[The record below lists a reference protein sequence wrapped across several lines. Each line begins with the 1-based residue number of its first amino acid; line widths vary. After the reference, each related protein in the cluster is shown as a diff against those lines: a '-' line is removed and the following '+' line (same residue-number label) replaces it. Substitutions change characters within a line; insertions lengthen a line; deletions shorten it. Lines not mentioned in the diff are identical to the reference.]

1 MYNYTGVVKKVID
14 GDTFDIMFDLGFH
27 IQYQTRVRLNGIDVY
42 ETTLRNNTTPEQK
55 KLGLKAKEFCNKTL
69 LNKKVIVKTHKDI
82 KGKYGRYLVDILV
95 DGNNLAELLIENGYR
110 KP

>member
-42 ETTLRNNTTPEQK
+42 ETTLRGNTTFEQK
-55 KLGLKAKEFCNKTL
+55 KLGLQAKEFCNKLL
-69 LNKKVIVKTHKDI
+69 LNKKVFVKTYKDS

-95 DGNNLAELLIENGYR
+95 DGNNLAELLIENGFR